1 MHHYWRFNLQLSI
14 CFFVVIAFIR
24 NPFALVAVFLT
35 ALDIACLND
44 RWGIVWPLFAVIESA
59 SMSVL
64 SFLLINGLWSKGIL
78 VESPGCILYIMLLS
92 YTPLISMFSLRHV
105 SLEMEFFTCIFVGC
119 SFAVSLSEK
128 LTRTVRRFSPPLA
141 HKLRAPVS

>member
-1 MHHYWRFNLQLSI
+1 M
-14 CFFVVIAFIR
+14 IAFIR

-44 RWGIVWPLFAVIESA
+44 
-59 SMSVL
+59 
-64 SFLLINGLWSKGIL
+64 
-78 VESPGCILYIMLLS
+78 
-92 YTPLISMFSLRHV
+92 
-105 SLEMEFFTCIFVGC
+105 

-141 HKLRAPVS
+141 HKLRAPVSTGTRGRPLKGTVYICGRDRRIFVGALGLGVWEKDLFDRIISQFSDWSKDTNVLIN